1 MTEMLTITQD
11 FSTPYMDRYEPEK
24 RAHLRT
30 EQYRQK
36 HRAYYQATRNAKL
49 DINPKPNCKVFSGRE
64 EINYENI

>member
-11 FSTPYMDRYEPEK
+11 FSTPYMDRYDAGK

-30 EQYRQK
+30 EKYRAK

-49 DINPKPNCKVFSGRE
+49 ELNPKPQCKVFSGRE
-64 EINYENI
+64 ELAYENI